1 MTKKLSSILE
11 KFPHA
16 TVTPT
21 KEQISA
27 FENSVTL
34 QDKGKTPNEDI
45 EDMVRIIATV
55 PKSFKKQ
62 MQQYILDHDG
72 ETEKALI
79 LRGLRSLGFIID
91 DKYLE
96 DKRKNK

>member
-16 TVTPT
+16 TVTPP
-21 KEQISA
+21 KEQSSA
-27 FENSVTL
+27 PELATQQSN
-34 QDKGKTPNEDI
+34 GKITNKNI
-45 EDMVRIIATV
+45 EEMVRIIATV

-62 MQQYILDHDG
+62 MQQYILDHEG
-72 ETEKALI
+72 ETEKSLI
-79 LRGLRSLGFIID
+79 LKGLRTLGFIID

-96 DKRKNK
+96 DKRKVR